1 MQKAGLVEV
10 EDTVPSAARA
20 KGPKARK
27 VYRMT
32 AAGEARLHA
41 WLGVPPRRQGA
52 RNELLLKLFFGD
64 RAKPEVLRAQVQA
77 WQQSYMEDAQ
87 RYEEKLAHLEATC
100 AGEPGLP
107 FWRMTL
113 NYGLKEAIMVVNW
126 CAETLGE
133 LEKQGRAG

>member
-10 EDTVPSAARA
+10 ESPSATDGRA
-20 KGPKARK
+20 QGPKARK

-32 AAGEARLHA
+32 AAGEARLRA
-41 WLGVPPRRQGA
+41 WLGVPARRQGA
-52 RNELLLKLFFGD
+52 RNELLLKLFCGD
-64 RAKPEVLRAQVQA
+64 RADPAALRAQVQA
-77 WQQSYMEDAQ
+77 WQASYMEDAQ

-113 NYGLKEAIMVVNW
+113 NYGIQEAIMVVNW
-126 CAETLGE
+126 CAETLEE
-133 LEKQGRAG
+133 LKG